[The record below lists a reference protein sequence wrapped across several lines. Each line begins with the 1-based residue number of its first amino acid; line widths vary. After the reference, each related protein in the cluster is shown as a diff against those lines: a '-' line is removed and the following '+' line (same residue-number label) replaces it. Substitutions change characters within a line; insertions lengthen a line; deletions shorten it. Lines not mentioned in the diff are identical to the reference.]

1 MFSVTIDNGSSITTT
16 MMSREEIAAIFT
28 SGGWWI
34 TVLHEDGTV
43 GYVNMLLDYTVEI
56 E

>member
-1 MFSVTIDNGSSITTT
+1 MFSVTIDDGSNVRTRTLT
-16 MMSREEIAAIFT
+16 REEIASLFT

-34 TVLHEDGTV
+34 TVLHEDGVT
-43 GYVNMLLDYTVEI
+43 YVNMLLDYTVEI